1 MSDQV
6 KSALKSSVA
15 LVLAA
20 GLVTAVA
27 LPAQAGGDGGA
38 FAAGLIG
45 GAALGVIAGSA
56 AAAAAPPPPPPP
68 PPGYYAPAY
77 AGGYPPPPPPRCWYE
92 PQQVWDGY
100 AGAYVVRR
108 VRVCQ

>member
-1 MSDQV
+1 MSGQV

-15 LVLAA
+15 LALAA
-20 GLVTAVA
+20 GLVTAA
-27 LPAQAGGDGGA
+27 TLPARAGGGD

-45 GAALGVIAGSA
+45 GTALGIIAGSA
-56 AAAAAPPPPPPP
+56 AASAAAPPPPPPP
-68 PPGYYAPAY
+68 PPYYAPAY
-77 AGGYPPPPPPRCWYE
+77 AGGPYPPPPPPRCWYE

-100 AGAYVVRR
+100 AYVVRR